1 MHYANENVL
10 SNSNGKKQDKKR
22 KKIKEMFE
30 LKIKVHDKEKK
41 CRLIL
46 A

>member
-1 MHYANENVL
+1 MKMFLATQMESRTNN
-10 SNSNGKKQDKKR
+10 
-22 KKIKEMFE
+22 KKIKEMLE